1 MTDSTSPQTP
11 ERVVVVGG
19 GLAGARTAETLRDA
33 GYDGSITLFAA
44 ENHLPYDRPPLS
56 KGFLQGETPREET
69 VLHPQEWYD
78 EKKIDLK
85 LGTAVTAVEAHD
97 KQVRATDGSSTPYDV
112 LVLATGSSPRR
123 LDLPGA
129 DLGGVVVL
137 RTVDDAQALRDS
149 FEEGRRLVVI
159 GGGWIGLEVAAS
171 ARQAGVE
178 VTVLENAAQ
187 PLVGVVGEE
196 IGAFFAALH
205 RDHGV
210 DVRTGVEVE
219 SIEAAEGSHK
229 AGSVRLKDGT
239 SVAADLVLLGVG
251 ATPNVDVARGAGLQI
266 GESGGVLVDAQG
278 RSSDASIFAV
288 GDIAEAETPALGDGE
303 RVRTEH
309 WATANDRPEATAAAI
324 VGKDDAFD
332 KLPFFYSDQYDLGLE
347 YSGHGSKD
355 DEVVVRGSLEKGEFV
370 AFWLDKTGRVRAGM
384 NVNVWDVQDDI
395 QKVIASGKAVD
406 KAELADEETEIG
418 SLA

>member
-1 MTDSTSPQTP
+1 MTDSSSPQTP

-19 GLAGARTAETLRDA
+19 GLAGARTVEALRDA
-33 GYDGSITLFAA
+33 GYDGALTLFAA
-44 ENHLPYDRPPLS
+44 ESHLPYDRPPLS

-69 VLHPQEWYD
+69 VLHPREWYD
-78 EKKIDLK
+78 EEKVELR
-85 LGTAVTAVEAHD
+85 LGTAVTAVEREQ
-97 KQVRATDGSSTPYDV
+97 KQVRASDGTSTPYDA

-129 DLGGVVVL
+129 DLGGVVTL
-137 RTVDDAQALRDS
+137 RTVDDSEALRAS
-149 FEEGRRLVVI
+149 FEEGKRLVVI

-178 VTVLENAAQ
+178 VTVLESAAQ
-187 PLVGVVGEE
+187 PLVGVVGDE
-196 IGAFFAALH
+196 IGAFFAKVH

-210 DVRTGVEVE
+210 DVRTGVEVA

-229 AGSVRLKDGT
+229 AGSVRLADGS
-239 SVAADLVLLGVG
+239 SVSADLVLLGVG
-251 ATPNVDVARGAGLQI
+251 ATPNVDVARSAGLEI
-266 GESGGVLVDAQG
+266 GQSGGVVVDAQG
-278 RSSDASIFAV
+278 RSSDPSVFAV
-288 GDIAEAETPALGDGE
+288 GDIAEAETPALGEGE

-347 YSGHGSKD
+347 YSGHGSGD
-355 DEVVVRGSLEKGEFV
+355 DEVVVRGSLDEGEFV
-370 AFWLDKTGRVRAGM
+370 AFWVDADGRVRAGM

-395 QKVIASGKAVD
+395 QKVISSGKAVD
-406 KAELADEETEIG
+406 KEKLADQDTEIG